1 MNFLQHRNTSMRRT
15 CDSGSMI
22 NERLSVGKKTKLKN
36 DDKIIKKCYL
46 FKPNIIITD
55 NYIIYT

>member
-1 MNFLQHRNTSMRRT
+1 MRRT

-55 NYIIYT
+55 YYIIYT